1 MRKAMCI
8 LEFLFFMIF
17 LGGASST
24 TGNELYNQEEFKH
37 LCKILRVAEGEPP
50 EIPDELG
57 KFLETRKI
65 LEKLLHATKTS
76 MTTYQKVIQLKSS
89 DKEDAEFV
97 SYTVKRRIA
106 NEKIKHAMEKVK
118 DVYNR
123 MEEELIQAKKERT
136 LARNNLVHAIYGV
149 QVGEL
154 PEKKDIEEV
163 LKNVSRSS
171 ISNKDGGLKKVKYN
185 TEAPTNPT
193 CGKTGD
199 NGPGLTLINDFY
211 CLCVG
216 KDNAKA
222 VCDKAIAGPCCCCC
236 KDCSKD
242 CKCDKPC
249 NCNNNCNC
257 KDSCKNC
264 KLHNKWLSLFDTSNN
279 TILGL
284 ENGWPLIREVCN
296 ETSTEQINT
305 TAESIQEVLDDFNK
319 LLGNSSKKN
328 EITPQNNPNVESR
341 RLFVLGY
348 TKKMDGQGCNG
359 NGGDEGVCVN
369 YWSVSNLG
377 IGIVWQNYMLEA
389 QKHLQEMDKHI
400 KKALRLSTMIQKLK
414 ESAEESYWNSGHSS
428 LLWSKDYGFKGQT
441 FFNFFIFFVFF
452 L

>member
-17 LGGASST
+17 FGGASS
-24 TGNELYNQEEFKH
+24 GASDEQYNKEEFKQ
-37 LCKILRVAEGEPP
+37 LCKILKVAEGEPP

-65 LEKLLHATKTS
+65 LEKLLRATKTS
-76 MTTYQKVIQLKSS
+76 MATYQKVIQLKSS

-106 NEKIKHAMEKVK
+106 NEKIRHAMEKVK

-154 PEKKDIEEV
+154 PEEKDISDV

-171 ISNKDGGLKKVKYN
+171 ISNNDGGLKKVKYHDDS
-185 TEAPTNPT
+185 TEPT
-193 CGKTGD
+193 CGETGK
-199 NGPGLTLINDFY
+199 NGPGFTLINDFY

-222 VCDKAIAGPCCCCC
+222 VCHKDISGPCCCCC
-236 KDCSKD
+236 KDKCSPGCKCEKD
-242 CKCDKPC
+242 CNCGDKCQGC
-249 NCNNNCNC
+249 ENY
-257 KDSCKNC
+257 
-264 KLHNKWLSLFDTSNN
+264 NKWMYLFDVNQGK
-279 TILGL
+279 IVDLPQ
-284 ENGWPLIREVCN
+284 GWKRIRKVCN
-296 ETSTEQINT
+296 ETVKDKTNT
-305 TAESIQEVLDDFNK
+305 TAESIQEVLDEFNK
-319 LLGNSSKKN
+319 LLGKNSSKKA
-328 EITPQNNPNVESR
+328 ITPKDAEYDGR
-341 RLFVLGY
+341 RLFVLGFAKQV
-348 TKKMDGQGCNG
+348 TNGKGCNG
-359 NGGDEGVCVN
+359 NGGNDAVCVN
-369 YWSVSNLG
+369 YWGVSNLG

-400 KKALRLSTMIQKLK
+400 KKASQLSTMIQMLK
-414 ESAEESYWNSGHSS
+414 DSAEESY
-428 LLWSKDYGFKGQT
+428 SKVTHDNEAWEDGYGFREHP
-441 FFNFFIFFVFF
+441 FFNLLIFWVGWF
-452 L
+452 